1 MKIYRCQHCNYN
13 VMVDKN
19 KKGVYSAKHKM
30 GEHYETKHKD
40 MIPNNMTGYQWFYYL
55 LTKKDHGS
63 CVICHNNTDFNE
75 ITMKYSRFCNNPQ
88 CKQKYKEE
96 RDKRMIEKYGK
107 VHLLDDPE
115 QQKKMLANR
124 KISGA
129 YVWSDG
135 SSKIQ
140 YVSTYELDFLRHLDV
155 DLKWPSSDIMM
166 PSPHTYSYE
175 YEGKSHYYIP
185 DAFIP
190 SLNLECEI
198 KSKIRMERQ
207 NQVSR
212 EKEIKKDEL
221 MKSCSNVI
229 NYIIIFDKDYTE
241 FNKIIQKESQS
252 S

>member
-1 MKIYRCQHCNYN
+1 
-13 VMVDKN
+13 
-19 KKGVYSAKHKM
+19 
-30 GEHYETKHKD
+30 
-40 MIPNNMTGYQWFYYL
+40 
-55 LTKKDHGS
+55 
-63 CVICHNNTDFNE
+63 
-75 ITMKYSRFCNNPQ
+75 
-88 CKQKYKEE
+88 
-96 RDKRMIEKYGK
+96 MIEKYGK